1 MIKVEFL
8 AELEHR
14 LSALPEVEI
23 SRAVQFYSEMID
35 DRKEEGLTEPEAVAA
50 LGPMDDIVAEAFAG
64 ASSGQPVEYRRR
76 KPNNHIV
83 LLILGSPL
91 WFVMIVLGIC
101 VWFMLILALWML
113 VLAGWMVALM
123 LNIAV
128 GTVLCAALVTVWALA
143 IGLLAGGAV
152 SCFSTPFLLTRG
164 FLPALFTGGMG
175 LTATGLGMLLLPALL
190 PATRGLWKACVA
202 VASPINRVNHVMAFL
217 TGGAWRLCKGSLV
230 WFKRRYIDRE
240 VR

>member
-8 AELEHR
+8 TELERR
-14 LSALPEVEI
+14 LGALPRAEI
-23 SRAVQFYSEMID
+23 DRAVQFYSEMID

-50 LGPMDDIVAEAFAG
+50 LGPMDDIVAEVFAG
-64 ASSGQPVEYRRR
+64 ASSGQPVEYRRK
-76 KPNNHIV
+76 KPNNHVV

-123 LNIAV
+123 LDIAV
-128 GTVLCAALVTVWALA
+128 GAVLFSALVTVWALA
-143 IGLLAGGAV
+143 VGLLAGGAAC
-152 SCFSTPFLLTRG
+152 CFSAPFLLTRG
-164 FLPALFTGGMG
+164 FLPALFNGGMG
-175 LTATGLGMLLLPALL
+175 LAAIGLGALMLPALL
-190 PATRGLWKACVA
+190 PTARGLWKACKV
-202 VASPINRVNHVMAFL
+202 VIPPINRVMAIL
-217 TGGAWRLCKGSLV
+217 TRGAWRLCGRSLV
-230 WFKRRYIDRE
+230 GFKHRFIDRE

>member
-8 AELEHR
+8 AELERR
-14 LSALPEVEI
+14 LKSLPKAEVD
-23 SRAVQFYSEMID
+23 RAIQFYSEMID

-50 LGPMDDIVAEAFAG
+50 LGELDDIVNEALTG
-64 ASSGQPVEYRRR
+64 ASSGQPVEYRRK
-76 KPNNHIV
+76 KPNNHVV

-123 LNIAV
+123 LDIAV
-128 GTVLCAALVTVWALA
+128 GAVLFAALVTVWALA
-143 IGLLAGGAV
+143 IGLLAGGAAC
-152 SCFSTPFLLTRG
+152 CFSAPFLLTRG
-164 FLPALFTGGMG
+164 FLTALFNGGMG
-175 LTATGLGMLLLPALL
+175 LVGLGLGALMLLALL
-190 PATRGLWKACVA
+190 PTARGLWKACRVA
-202 VASPINRVNHVMAFL
+202 MPPLNRVMAFL
-217 TGGAWRLCKGSLV
+217 SRGAWRLCGRSLV
-230 WFKRRYIDRE
+230 GFKRRYIDRE